1 MKLKIKEFEK
11 LAKKRGYRGGK
22 AQNCNKSVPRTY
34 RNFAERDKK
43 RCIPQGMHRR

>member
-22 AQNCNKSVPRTY
+22 AKSVPRTY

>member
-34 RNFAERDKK
+34 RNKECTAGEFKKVLERF
-43 RCIPQGMHRR
+43 